1 MRHDDIEQCRI
12 IMTDQLHHGPKA
24 AESIKKFA
32 TAASKLYPCTIT
44 TTLGLLEGSRQ
55 QTTPFAQPLQQRR
68 LRQFN
73 RAAKVN
79 TQQARHAAFLH
90 RYAIKPMHPPH
101 GQRVVRHD
109 QEACAAFGSH
119 GIQQIT

>member
-44 TTLGLLEGSRQ
+44 TILGLPEGSRW
-55 QTTPFAQPLQQRR
+55 QTNPFGEPLQQRR

-79 TQQARHAAFLH
+79 AQQARYAAFLH
-90 RYAIKPMHPPH
+90 RHAIKPMHPPH
-101 GQRVVRHD
+101 CQRVVRHD
-109 QEACAAFGSH
+109 QEACAAFGGH
-119 GIQQIT
+119 RVQQIA